1 MTAPELRPP
10 KGFKDRAELL
20 DFLLEVASL
29 SASTLDLDQ
38 LLARIVALIRSVV
51 PADLVA
57 ILLYSERRRGL
68 RLRYAEGYGA
78 HMDREWLIPLEE
90 GLTGLAAQQRMPV
103 VCGDVRNDP
112 RYLPVL
118 DAISSEMA
126 IPMTLRGKLVGV
138 IDIQSTRLNAF
149 SSEDS
154 ALVQLIA
161 ARVTSSV
168 TNARLFRRLDRQ
180 NRTLRMLARVA
191 REFSSS
197 LDLDEVLNKVARTV
211 KMLIQFD
218 AFSIFLVDEPL
229 SVLRSKMSLRYD
241 QRIRIDHIPVGKG
254 ISGWV
259 AEHRRPLVVDDTLND
274 PRYIETSP
282 GIRSEMAIPLLSAD
296 HLVGVLDL
304 ESERVGYFTEEHL
317 QTLSLLAPLITA
329 ALENA
334 RLYDEV
340 NRRKRRMEDDLAAA
354 QKLQQTLLPKQDPGI
369 HGLEIGIGFRP
380 AAEIS
385 GDVFDFFEQGEDY
398 AIICMGDVAGK
409 SASAALYG
417 AMVTGLLRTLG
428 PRRRTPSALMRTLNE
443 ALMERRVGDKYLTL
457 LVLLWQPKTGLLQM
471 AGAGATAPMVL
482 RRGGILTPAV
492 EGFPLGIFPN
502 RDYEEVSFQ
511 TEPGDVILLYS
522 DGILDQP
529 NIRDEPYGEGR
540 LTEFAPG
547 LAGLAPQ
554 LIVER
559 IFADLDEFRAGRRIH
574 DDQTILAIRVKG
586 PEPESAG

>member
-1 MTAPELRPP
+1 MAAPDPQPP
-10 KGFKDRAELL
+10 SGFKDRTELL

-29 SASTLDLDQ
+29 SASTLDLEQ
-38 LLARIVALIRSVV
+38 LLARIVGLIRSVV

-57 ILLYSERRRGL
+57 ILLYSDRRRGL

-78 HMDREWLIPLEE
+78 HMDREWVIPLDE
-90 GLTGLAAQQRMPV
+90 GITGLAAQQRMPI
-103 VCGDVRNDP
+103 VCGDVRNEP

-118 DAISSEMA
+118 DAIRSEMA

-138 IDIQSTRLNAF
+138 IDIQSTGLNAF
-149 SSEDS
+149 SNEDS

-168 TNARLFRRLDRQ
+168 TNARLFRRVDRQ
-180 NRTLRMLARVA
+180 NRTLRTLARVA

-197 LDLDEVLNKVARTV
+197 LDLNELLNKVATTV
-211 KMLIQFD
+211 KMLIEFD
-218 AFSIFLVDEPL
+218 AFSVFLLDEPRQ
-229 SVLRSKMSLRYD
+229 VLRSKMSLRYD
-241 QRIRIDHIPVGKG
+241 ERIRIDNIPVGKG
-254 ISGWV
+254 ITGWA
-259 AEHRRPLVVDDTLND
+259 AEHRRPLLVDDTLHD

-282 GIRSEMAIPLLSAD
+282 GIRSELAIPLLLPD
-296 HLVGVLDL
+296 RLVGVLDL
-304 ESERVGYFTEEHL
+304 ESERVGYFTDEHL
-317 QTLSLLAPLITA
+317 QTVSLLAPLITA

-340 NRRKRRMEDDLAAA
+340 SRGKRRMEDDLAAA
-354 QKLQQTLLPKQDPGI
+354 QKLQQTLLPKEDPDI

-417 AMVTGLLRTLG
+417 AMVTGLLRTLA
-428 PRRRTPSALMRTLNE
+428 PRRRTPAALMKTLNE

-457 LVLLWQPKTGLLQM
+457 LVLLWQPKTGLLTM

-482 RRGGILTPAV
+482 RAGTILTPAV

-502 RDYEEVSFQ
+502 REYEEVPFQ
-511 TEPGDVILLYS
+511 TEPGDTILLYS
-522 DGILDQP
+522 DGIQDQP
-529 NIRDEPYGEGR
+529 NVNDEVYGERR

-547 LAGLAPQ
+547 LAGLPPKE
-554 LIVER
+554 IVDR
-559 IFADLDEFRAGRRIH
+559 IFADFDEFRTGRRIH
-574 DDQTILAIRVKG
+574 DDQTIVAIRVKG
-586 PEPESAG
+586 PESTSAG